1 MKRPHG
7 FTLIELL
14 VVISI
19 IALLISIL
27 LPALGNARQAALDAA
42 CKSNMRQQGVLSSL
56 YESDSNDYL
65 PFAYN
70 STAGSYATVD
80 NPAWYVALAPYLD
93 MNVYSY
99 ARLEESNGIQRTD
112 TMLFDPADDPDRFA
126 GTGNPSKISYAPP
139 LRVGGSSPTSAK
151 INGGS
156 TTIKRGRLTD
166 IVSPTAKAWIT
177 GATHSIVMNEGFLYP
192 EGEGPVPRPDGV
204 LRHPHAGHVLYYDNH
219 AGGLPVQDVH
229 ALPCHPTPALSLPAR

>member
-1 MKRPHG
+1 MKRSHG

-42 CKSNMRQQGVLSSL
+42 CKSNMRQLGVLSSL
-56 YESDSNDYL
+56 YETDSNDYL

-70 STAGSYATVD
+70 STAGSYATTD

-93 MNVYSY
+93 MDVYSY

-139 LRVGGSSPTSAK
+139 LRVGGSSPTFTK
-151 INGGS
+151 INGS

-166 IVSPTAKAWIT
+166 IASPTAKAWIT
-177 GATHSIVMNEGFLYP
+177 GATNSIVMNEGFLYL
-192 EGEGPVPRPDGV
+192 EGEGAVPRPDGF
-204 LRHPHAGHVLYYDNH
+204 LRHLDAGNVLYFDNH
-219 AGGLPVQDVH
+219 VGGVPFQDVH
-229 ALPCHPTPALSLPAR
+229 ALPGNPTPDLFLPYP